1 MHKGMEGKHLF
12 DVKLVTNDPAQ
23 LEKHLYIGSD
33 WEAPGS

>member
-12 DVKLVTNDPAQ
+12 DVKLVTNDPTQ

-33 WEAPGS
+33 WEAAGS